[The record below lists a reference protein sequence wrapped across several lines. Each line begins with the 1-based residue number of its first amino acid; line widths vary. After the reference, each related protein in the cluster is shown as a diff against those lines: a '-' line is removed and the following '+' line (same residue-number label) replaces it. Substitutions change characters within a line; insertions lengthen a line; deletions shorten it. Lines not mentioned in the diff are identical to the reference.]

1 MLTNCL
7 ATCAHLSITVCEIE
21 RDICE
26 KIVILSYPLAFDAP
40 VRGVHRLHGFICT
53 FIGIL
58 VSKIIIAYA
67 LIDTSVDFA
76 TVQK

>member
-1 MLTNCL
+1 MRNLLFLLTNTTL
-7 ATCAHLSITVCEIE
+7 G
-21 RDICE
+21 
-26 KIVILSYPLAFDAP
+26 KISPQSAQ
-40 VRGVHRLHGFICT
+40 GVGMRLHGFICT

-58 VSKIIIAYA
+58 VSNLMIAYA

>member
-1 MLTNCL
+1 MDGQACGSAWLCKTSPQS
-7 ATCAHLSITVCEIE
+7 AQGVGM
-21 RDICE
+21 RPQKYE
-26 KIVILSYPLAFDAP
+26 KNQC
-40 VRGVHRLHGFICT
+40 HRLHGFICT

-58 VSKIIIAYA
+58 VSNLIIAYA